1 MTQFVHLNVHSE
13 YSLVD
18 STVRINRLVE
28 AVAAAG
34 MPAVAITD
42 YCNMFGLVKFFQA
55 AERAGVKPIAGV
67 DLLVADQLGQKDYH
81 RLRLLCQSKQGYL
94 NLSDLISRS
103 YLQRTAGP
111 PLVLSDWLQECN
123 EGLIALSG
131 LREGHVGKLLLEG
144 KSNRARSALEAW
156 MRLFGD
162 RYYLEVGRTGRPG
175 EDEYLAG
182 ALNLAAE
189 LGCPAVATNDVCFL
203 DSSDFESHEARVCI
217 HQGDI
222 LSDSKRPRNYSEQQY
237 LRSPEEMA
245 DVFADF
251 PALLE
256 NSVEIAKRCNLELA
270 LGEYFLPAFP
280 IPPGQ
285 TIEQYLTAR
294 SSEGLEQRIGDR
306 GIADGFEQS
315 DYQQRLQS
323 ELDVIIQMGFPGYFL
338 IVADF
343 IDWAK
348 QQQIP
353 VGPGRGSG
361 AGSLVAYCLGITD
374 LDPLEHDL
382 LFERF
387 LNPERISMPDFDVDF
402 CMDRRDEVI
411 EYVADQYGR
420 QQVSQIITYGTMAA
434 KAVVRDVGRVL
445 GHPYGFVD
453 SVAKLI
459 PLTLGIKLKD
469 ALGQEKELQERVAK
483 EEEVAELMDL
493 AQSLEGITRNAG
505 KHAGGVVIG
514 PRPLSEFS
522 PLYCE
527 PGSDSVV
534 TQFDKDDVESI
545 GLVKFDFLGLRTL
558 TIIDWA
564 VKAVNQVR
572 AESELEPIL
581 IDQIPMDDAPTFALL
596 KACNTTAV
604 FQLESRGM
612 KDLIRRLQPGTFDDI
627 VALVALFR
635 PGPLDSGM
643 VDTYVDC
650 KHGRMA
656 VKYPHQLLEP
666 ILKPTYGVIL
676 YQEQV
681 MQAAQV
687 LSGYTLGGADILRR
701 AMGKKK
707 PKEMAKQRTIFVDGA
722 VANDINKQTAN
733 TIFDQIETFAGYGFN
748 KSHSAAYAVLS
759 YQTAYL
765 KAHYPA
771 HFMAA
776 VLSAVMDNTDQVVNL
791 IDDARQLNL
800 IIRPP
805 NVNMSG
811 WKFTAVDEQTIVYGL
826 GAIKGVGESAILSL
840 VEARLGQPYENLL
853 DLCNRVDM
861 QKLNKRALE
870 ALILSGALDELG
882 DSRAAL
888 MHELPQ
894 VLKAADQT
902 LRDAEAGQNDL
913 FGAPAP
919 TVISDS
925 AKIDH
930 DVPEWPEEHR
940 LQGERDTLGLFL
952 TGHPIDVWRSYF
964 DEITS
969 SRINKLEQI
978 YKPPS
983 GPKRKGRAQGQP
995 VLLAGLVMSIRRRG
1009 DNLFFAFDDKTGR
1022 MEVAAFSDTATEYGA
1037 LVRKDQLLVV
1047 DGLLS
1052 PDDFS
1057 GGFQLRASRILTPD
1071 EALSEYARGIEL
1083 VLRANFDDQ
1092 LGQLLR
1098 VHQGKVPV
1106 LAHYRNDVAA
1116 ACVRLGNGWTARA
1129 SRELLSQLNAL
1140 PYVENASL
1148 RFR

>member
-1 MTQFVHLNVHSE
+1 MSQFVHLNVHSE
-13 YSLVD
+13 YSLID
-18 STVRINRLVE
+18 STVRINALIE
-28 AVAAAG
+28 SVAAAG
-34 MPAVAITD
+34 MPAVALTD
-42 YCNMFGLVKFFQA
+42 HCNMFGLVKFFRA
-55 AERAGVKPIAGV
+55 AEQAGIKPIAGADV
-67 DLLVADQLGQKDYH
+67 LVADKLGAAHHY

-94 NLSDLISRS
+94 NLSDLISRA
-103 YLQRTAGP
+103 YLERKAGV
-111 PLVLSDWLQECN
+111 PLVLSDWLRDRN

-131 LREGHVGKLLLEG
+131 LHEGQLGQLVLEG
-144 KSNRARSALEAW
+144 KLNRAEAALRGWRAT
-156 MRLFGD
+156 FGD
-162 RYYLEVGRTGRPG
+162 RYYVEVARTGNDR
-175 EDEYLAG
+175 DNDYLVG
-182 ALNLAAE
+182 ALNLAAQV
-189 LGCPAVATNDVCFL
+189 GCPAVATNDVRFL
-203 DSSDFESHEARVCI
+203 ASADFEAHEARVCI
-217 HQGDI
+217 HNGDI
-222 LSDSKRPRNYSEQQY
+222 LSDPKRPRRYTDQQY
-237 LRSPEEMA
+237 LRSGREMA
-245 DVFADF
+245 ELFSDF

-256 NSVEIAKRCNLELA
+256 NSVEIARRCNLELQ

-280 IPPGQ
+280 IPEGD
-285 TIEQYLTAR
+285 TIESFLRTESA
-294 SSEGLEQRIGDR
+294 EGLAGRLRER
-306 GIADGFEQS
+306 GRAAEFSQQ
-315 DYQQRLQS
+315 DYDERLAL
-323 ELDVIIQMGFPGYFL
+323 ELDVVIQMGFPGYFL

-343 IDWAK
+343 IRWAK
-348 QQQIP
+348 QQHIP

-361 AGSLVAYCLGITD
+361 AGSLVAYSLGITD

-411 EYVADQYGR
+411 DYVAQKYGR
-420 QQVSQIITYGTMAA
+420 EQVSQIITYGTMAA
-434 KAVVRDVGRVL
+434 KAVVRDTGRVL

-469 ALGQEKELQERVAK
+469 ALAEEKELQERVAK
-483 EEEVAELMDL
+483 EDDVAELLDL

-505 KHAGGVVIG
+505 KHAGGVVIA

-527 PGSDSVV
+527 PGSEGVV

-564 VKAVNQVR
+564 VKAVNLRR
-572 AESELEPIL
+572 ADRDEAPLV
-581 IDQIPMDDAPTFALL
+581 IDQLPTDDKATFELL

-612 KDLIRRLQPGTFDDI
+612 KDLIRRLQPESFDDI

-650 KHGRMA
+650 KHGRMG
-656 VKYPHQLLEP
+656 VKYPHELLEP

-707 PKEMAKQRTIFVDGA
+707 PQEMAKQRSIFVDGA
-722 VANDINKQTAN
+722 VANGIESATAN

-771 HFMAA
+771 DFMAA

-791 IDDARQLNL
+791 IDDARQSGLA
-800 IIRPP
+800 IQPP
-805 NVNMSG
+805 NVNVSA
-811 WKFTAVDEQTIVYGL
+811 WKFAAVDEKTIVYGL
-826 GAIKGVGESAILSL
+826 GAIKGVGEAAIQSL
-840 VEARLGQPYENLL
+840 VEKRLGKPFANLL
-853 DLCNRVDM
+853 DLCTRVDL

-870 ALILSGALDELG
+870 ALILSGAMDELG
-882 DSRAAL
+882 SSRAAL
-888 MHELPQ
+888 MHELPD
-894 VLKAADQT
+894 VLQAADQA
-902 LRDAEAGQNDL
+902 LRDAQAGQNDL

-919 TVISDS
+919 VARPATSDS
-925 AKIDH
+925 VG
-930 DVPEWPEEHR
+930 VPEWPEEHR
-940 LQGERDTLGLFL
+940 LQGERDTLGLYL
-952 TGHPIDVWRSYF
+952 TGHPIDAWRSYF
-964 DEITS
+964 DHFTTCRLS
-969 SRINKLEQI
+969 QI
-978 YKPPS
+978 DQHYKPPAQ
-983 GPKRKGRAQGQP
+983 PQRKGRGQGHP
-995 VLLAGLVMSIRRRG
+995 MLLAGLVIGVRRRG
-1009 DNLFFAFDDKTGR
+1009 ESLFFGFDDKSGR
-1022 MEVAAFSDTATEYGA
+1022 LEVAAFTDVAQEYGA

-1047 DGLLS
+1047 DGLVS

-1057 GGFQLRASRILTPD
+1057 GGFQLRARRLLTP
-1071 EALSEYARGIEL
+1071 EQALAEYSRGVECWL
-1083 VLRANFDDQ
+1083 KGQYDPRLAQVLRQ
-1092 LGQLLR
+1092 HPGSSKLL
-1098 VHQGKVPV
+1098 
-1106 LAHYRNDVAA
+1106 LHYRNATAA
-1116 ACVRLGNGWTARA
+1116 ASLRLGQDWGVKP
-1129 SRELLSQLNAL
+1129 SRELLGELERLDYVDNA
-1140 PYVENASL
+1140 AIS
-1148 RFR
+1148 FR